1 MNTSFLK
8 AFLLKRTIPLIMFF
22 LVMFNGMCGMG
33 IAADDE
39 SDLIKLK
46 AKVMVIDLINNIVI
60 VAEQKFKLISHRDK
74 HGTKVW
80 DTRFLDKE
88 GNQISP
94 DKIET
99 RDRVLVHGKNDN
111 GTIIAKEVILLE

>member
-1 MNTSFLK
+1 MNTCSLKTFLMK
-8 AFLLKRTIPLIMFF
+8 KIIPWVVFF
-22 LVMFNGMCGMG
+22 LVICNGMCSMG

-39 SDLIKLK
+39 SDLVKLK
-46 AKVMVIDLINNIVI
+46 AKVMVIDLINDIVI
-60 VAEQKFKLISHRDK
+60 IAEQKFKLMSHRDK

-94 DKIET
+94 DQIET
-99 RDRVLVHGKNDN
+99 RDRVLVHGKNDS